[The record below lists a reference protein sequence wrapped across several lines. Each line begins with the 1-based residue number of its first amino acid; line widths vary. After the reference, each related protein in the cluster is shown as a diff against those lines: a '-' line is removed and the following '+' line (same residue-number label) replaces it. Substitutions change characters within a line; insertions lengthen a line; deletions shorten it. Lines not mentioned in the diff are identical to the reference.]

1 MKKIIVGFILA
12 FLMVMGALSVK
23 AVRNP
28 DSGLSGNGPPCIGVI
43 EIKGVIAGD
52 NAPNWL
58 GGQTSSSRGIMDAL
72 RKAQKRKDIKAVIL
86 RIDSPGGT
94 SVASEEIGIEVDKL
108 HEQGKLVI
116 TSMGDVCA
124 SGGYWIACSSNHIV
138 ANGSTLTGSIGVIMN
153 LANLE
158 GLYDKLGIKQEAIKS
173 GEHKDMGSSSR
184 DLTESERAIL
194 QEMVDDSYEQFLK
207 QVLKGREGK
216 IDEQKLREIADGRII
231 MGRKALELGW
241 LTIDNF

>member
-1 MKKIIVGFILA
+1 MKKKIIVGFILA
-12 FLMVMGALSVK
+12 FLMVMGALSIK

-28 DSGLSGNGPPCIGVI
+28 DYGLSGNGSPCIGVI

-58 GGQTSSSRGIMDAL
+58 GGQTSGSRGIMDAL
-72 RKAQKRKDIKAVIL
+72 RKAQKREDIKAVIL

-108 HEQGKLVI
+108 QKQGKLVI

-173 GEHKDMGSSSR
+173 GQYKDMGSHFCR
-184 DLTESERAIL
+184 LEYMIWMPDTC
-194 QEMVDDSYEQFLK
+194 SYNL
-207 QVLKGREGK
+207 GSN
-216 IDEQKLREIADGRII
+216 IREIENRQYIPQ
-231 MGRKALELGW
+231 
-241 LTIDNF
+241 